1 MADEGELSGVSE
13 ACRVSGYRKQSR
25 ENTVEEKRHM
35 RNNRKR
41 RKRRRSTGR
50 IAALK
55 AAAEVESEQ
64 HRREESEKNVIHY
77 KMMARSYWER
87 WRWELHQRKEVMQRN
102 KGSTRVSR
110 VLHLLEIDETLL
122 LDPVNGESEVY
133 VGQGSFAVVKMKVF
147 RGITVAVKDLQPL
160 TILSDI
166 KKEATVLSKLCHPF
180 LPYLF
185 GICTAKQPYKI
196 VIQFHG
202 IDNSTKTLTI
212 SKAIIEKKIKHSH
225 VWLGVCLQL
234 MEALCYIHAEV
245 QILHNDIKQN
255 NVLLTDSMTASQL
268 QTHEA
273 YHIVLIDFGKAT
285 ALQNDH
291 RYNHSDAEKAAYFS
305 KYPHIPPEV
314 IEGQTPRTEAS
325 DVYAAGCIMQQVM
338 DSDLLIELLPEQKL
352 NIQYIINKCK
362 HLQYMKR
369 PTAKETL
376 ELFRNI
382 L

>member
-87 WRWELHQRKEVMQRN
+87 WRWELHHWKEVMQRN

-133 VGQGSFAVVKMKVF
+133 VDQGSFAVVKMKVF
-147 RGITVAVKDLQPL
+147 KGITVAVKELQPL
-160 TILSDI
+160 TIF
-166 KKEATVLSKLCHPF
+166 V
-180 LPYLF
+180 
-185 GICTAKQPYKI
+185 G
-196 VIQFHG
+196 
-202 IDNSTKTLTI
+202 
-212 SKAIIEKKIKHSH
+212 
-225 VWLGVCLQL
+225 
-234 MEALCYIHAEV
+234 
-245 QILHNDIKQN
+245 
-255 NVLLTDSMTASQL
+255 
-268 QTHEA
+268 
-273 YHIVLIDFGKAT
+273 
-285 ALQNDH
+285 
-291 RYNHSDAEKAAYFS
+291 R
-305 KYPHIPPEV
+305 
-314 IEGQTPRTEAS
+314 
-325 DVYAAGCIMQQVM
+325 
-338 DSDLLIELLPEQKL
+338 
-352 NIQYIINKCK
+352 
-362 HLQYMKR
+362 
-369 PTAKETL
+369 
-376 ELFRNI
+376 
-382 L
+382 